1 MRKKKRHTVHTSV
14 IPNFDLFGRT
24 FPFCRQVIK
33 MAPGK
38 CSSEFKVSIAETK
51 LTIPLQRILGI
62 WRCVGSG
69 DANLVRMHMRTVN
82 DIYINLKV
90 SFNFE
95 YVKFLAMPKHFSV
108 AHLLINAVNA
118 TLLHIQLFK
127 WWITW
132 HGKVV
137 KDYRRRDTIL
147 SSPFSHPKREHMNAS
162 GGRVTGMLRSMD
174 ANK

>member
-1 MRKKKRHTVHTSV
+1 MFRVNSKYLPKPSRRYH
-14 IPNFDLFGRT
+14 
-24 FPFCRQVIK
+24 
-33 MAPGK
+33 
-38 CSSEFKVSIAETK
+38 FKGFSAYGVWVARLCGCE
-51 LTIPLQRILGI
+51 
-62 WRCVGSG
+62 
-69 DANLVRMHMRTVN
+69 LVRMHMRTVN

-95 YVKFLAMPKHFSV
+95 YVKFSAIPKHFSV

-137 KDYRRRDTIL
+137 KDYRRRDTIYFCHL
-147 SSPFSHPKREHMNAS
+147 FAPETKMYKCEWRKRTRNATKLECEQIKYGKIIIIIMS
-162 GGRVTGMLRSMD
+162 RWRWRRCREVVSATITSKRCGKL
-174 ANK
+174 